1 MNDRIKILHLEDSL
15 NDSEIIQSLINEGGF
30 EYEYIL
36 VDNEEDFIVAIENQS
51 IDIILSD
58 FSLPDYNGT
67 QALKIAR
74 IKNDQIPFI
83 FVSGAMGED
92 RAIDAMLNGAT
103 DYVLKNKLERLVPAI
118 TRALNEQKLETDRSL
133 AVAELRESEERFKA
147 IFNDAPMG
155 ISLVDSLSGKIY
167 NVNPMFAE
175 IAGRTIAEMTNINWM
190 SITHPDDIQMDLNN
204 MAKLLAGEI
213 NGYRMEKRYI
223 HPDGSFVWIN
233 MTVSQILYKDKS
245 HPRHLCMMED
255 ITERKRA
262 EQELIIADKEL
273 AFQNKEKEKR
283 AAELIIANQELSF
296 QNREKEK
303 RADELNLANKELL
316 FQNEEK
322 ENRAAELNIANK
334 ELAFQNDE
342 KGKRAD
348 ELSIANVELAFQNDE
363 KEKRA
368 AELNIANKELA
379 FQNDEKGKRAD
390 ELIIAN
396 KELAFQNDEK
406 GKRADELSIA
416 NVELA
421 FQNDEK
427 EKRAA
432 ELVIA
437 KEKAEESDRL
447 KSAFLANMSHEIRTP
462 MNGIMGFADLLKEP
476 DLSGD
481 DKEYYISTI
490 KKSGVQMISI
500 INDILN
506 ISKIESGEMNVS
518 ISETN
523 INQQIENID
532 TLFKSEVVQKGMQI
546 FYRNGLPEQQS
557 IIKTDREKI
566 CAILINLV
574 KNAIKFTEKGFI
586 EFGYNLKSPTDGLIT
601 TTGGSPKVLEFFV
614 KDTGIG
620 IHPEQII
627 IIFERF
633 RQVSESLNRK
643 YEGAGL
649 GLSISKAFV
658 EMLGGNIWVKSK
670 LGKGTTIYFTIPYH
684 TEHKEEIVGRMIS
697 SKKSLNNE
705 KSSYLQ

>member
-190 SITHPDDIQMDLNN
+190 SITHPDDIQIDLNN

-322 ENRAAELNIANK
+322 ENRAAEPK
-334 ELAFQNDE
+334 HCQQRTCPSKQR
-342 KGKRAD
+342 KGKAC
-348 ELSIANVELAFQNDE
+348 
-363 KEKRA
+363 
-368 AELNIANKELA
+368 
-379 FQNDEKGKRAD
+379 G
-390 ELIIAN
+390 
-396 KELAFQNDEK
+396 
-406 GKRADELSIA
+406 
-416 NVELA
+416 
-421 FQNDEK
+421 
-427 EKRAA
+427 
-432 ELVIA
+432 
-437 KEKAEESDRL
+437 
-447 KSAFLANMSHEIRTP
+447 RT
-462 MNGIMGFADLLKEP
+462 D
-476 DLSGD
+476 
-481 DKEYYISTI
+481 Y
-490 KKSGVQMISI
+490 
-500 INDILN
+500 
-506 ISKIESGEMNVS
+506 
-518 ISETN
+518 
-523 INQQIENID
+523 
-532 TLFKSEVVQKGMQI
+532 
-546 FYRNGLPEQQS
+546 
-557 IIKTDREKI
+557 
-566 CAILINLV
+566 C
-574 KNAIKFTEKGFI
+574 
-586 EFGYNLKSPTDGLIT
+586 
-601 TTGGSPKVLEFFV
+601 
-614 KDTGIG
+614 
-620 IHPEQII
+620 
-627 IIFERF
+627 
-633 RQVSESLNRK
+633 
-643 YEGAGL
+643 
-649 GLSISKAFV
+649 
-658 EMLGGNIWVKSK
+658 
-670 LGKGTTIYFTIPYH
+670 
-684 TEHKEEIVGRMIS
+684 
-697 SKKSLNNE
+697 
-705 KSSYLQ
+705 